1 MVKPD
6 SLSRFSNRLKTI
18 KGNLRQIS
26 DNLQLK
32 AADPTAKTTP
42 EAAMRVLQLQQE
54 IAELVVLLPR
64 IEKLLIQFETNTLH
78 RALRWLRLSS
88 KDRQLIVLF
97 EYIEMAIEILSHEE
111 PSILVAQKMRIDV
124 ERTVTRHQHP
134 LLGILINRFRD
145 IYRSDSDPL
154 KVVFGLTLTT
164 LVSTGLFFG
173 SLVGIAR
180 QGESELDSEIA
191 RLEERLLTIREEL
204 ASENIQA
211 VEDGPNVRFLPGER
225 LGEPQNAFADAVGD
239 QIADKQQQE
248 LMREFRQKRQRQEN
262 LETTR
267 DQERQDNS
275 ILFLIVLVMSSGTLG
290 SAISILIRINDFEKQ
305 EVSDPLIPIF
315 TGAFKP
321 IIGSSFGLLMYAL
334 FSSGIISV
342 QIVPNNTARG
352 AEFFFCSVAFVIGFS
367 ERLAKDVIK
376 KTENLLGAE
385 AGSSGRRS
393 SQRSSSSQLPFYPL
407 PMTTQS
413 QESE

>member
-6 SLSRFSNRLKTI
+6 SLSRFSTRLKTI
-18 KGNLRQIS
+18 KANLRKIS
-26 DNLQLK
+26 DNLQRK
-32 AADPTAKTTP
+32 ATAPAAKAMP
-42 EAAMRVLQLQQE
+42 ENAMRVIHLQQE

-64 IEKLLIQFETNTLH
+64 IEKLLIQFETNTFH
-78 RALRWLRLSS
+78 RVLRWLRLSS
-88 KDRQLIVLF
+88 KDRELTVLF

-134 LLGILINRFRD
+134 LLGIILNRFRD

-164 LVSTGLFFG
+164 TISAGLFFG

-180 QGESELDSEIA
+180 QGESKLDGDISN
-191 RLEERLLTIREEL
+191 LEERLLAIREEL
-204 ASENIQA
+204 ASENIQTL
-211 VEDGPNVRFLPGER
+211 EDGTNVRFVPGER
-225 LGEPQNAFADAVGD
+225 LGEPQNAFADAVGN

-262 LETTR
+262 LKTTR
-267 DQERQDNS
+267 EQERQDNS

-342 QIVPNNTARG
+342 QIVPSNTARG

-385 AGSSGRRS
+385 GSSAGRS
-393 SQRSSSSQLPFYPL
+393 PQHNASSQLPFYPL
-407 PMTTQS
+407 PITPSPQDP
-413 QESE
+413 E